1 MSEYPDPVEGSRV
14 HAEFFDITN
23 RKIDHSVLGWR
34 VGAGQRPSDEYLGSQ
49 GFFGVVR
56 TPQPVVNPRTQRAK
70 AVPMAMWPVDN
81 ATKTV
86 TETWVVETLGEDDI
100 AQMTKERTAA
110 VRLERDARL
119 RASDFTQLGDAPVTN
134 KQAWAAYRKAL
145 RDMTKN
151 LDPFNPV
158 WPELPA
164 SE

>member
-1 MSEYPDPVEGSRV
+1 MTEYPDPVEGSRV

-56 TPQPVVNPRTQRAK
+56 TPQPPINPRTQRAK
-70 AVPMAMWPVDN
+70 AVPMAMWPADG

-100 AQMTKERTAA
+100 AQLVKDTTAA
-110 VRLERDARL
+110 VRLERDALPARL
-119 RASDFTQLGDAPVTN
+119 RLHPAGRRAGHQ
-134 KQAWAAYRKAL
+134 KQHGPRTVKPSG
-145 RDMTKN
+145 T
-151 LDPFNPV
+151 
-158 WPELPA
+158 
-164 SE
+164 